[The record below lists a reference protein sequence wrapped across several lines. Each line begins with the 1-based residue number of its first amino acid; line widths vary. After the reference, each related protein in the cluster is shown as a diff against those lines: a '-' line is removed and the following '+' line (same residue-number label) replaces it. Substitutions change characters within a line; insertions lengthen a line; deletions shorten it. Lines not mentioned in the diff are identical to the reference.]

1 MYSETNIN
9 GLQYGGLIF
18 AYQIALLGHL
28 DLVIFIKKDDKT
40 MFKEYENIKC
50 FFKNIRFVS
59 DFKQNVISYELRK
72 EKEKNYSPISL
83 DTIEKEVSIA
93 KKNAKPSRISNE
105 TLKMFNETIEKHKK
119 FNVTQNEIDS
129 IKNIASLIAQFQNR
143 KEIEISDLYIGISY
157 IIPLL
162 CNSFNDTYNPE
173 TQNFGTDYILT
184 YNHNNIDNAISY
196 LQSIKTK

>member
-50 FFKNIRFVS
+50 FFKNIRFAS
-59 DFKQNVISYELRK
+59 DCKQNVISYELRK
-72 EKEKNYSPISL
+72 EKEKNYSPINL

-119 FNVTQNEIDS
+119 FNITQNEIDS

-157 IIPLL
+157 ITPLL
-162 CNSFNDTYNPE
+162 YNSFNDTYNPE

-184 YNHNNIDNAISY
+184 YNHNNIDNVISY